1 MGRYYNGDINGKF
14 GFGSQPSSDGE
25 YFGAEGLEANVID
38 YCIDNKDIPE
48 ALEKL
53 QKLILRY
60 RKETGNTTLTKYST
74 TDEFW
79 DTVDQ
84 DWYQDSKNGL
94 LCGRIHMGL
103 EIAKFHRENPDS
115 PIYFE
120 AEL

>member
-25 YFGAEGLEANVID
+25 YFGAHDQEPNYID
-38 YCIDNKDIPE
+38 YCIEKDAIPE

-53 QKLILRY
+53 QKLILQY

-74 TDEFW
+74 TDEFRN
-79 DTVDQ
+79 TVDQ

-103 EIAKFHRENPDS
+103 EIAKFHRENPNS